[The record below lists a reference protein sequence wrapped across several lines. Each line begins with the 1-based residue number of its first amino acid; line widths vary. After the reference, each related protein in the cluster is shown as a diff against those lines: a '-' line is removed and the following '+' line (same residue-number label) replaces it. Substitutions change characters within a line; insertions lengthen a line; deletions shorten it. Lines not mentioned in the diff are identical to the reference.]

1 MQSPIPSPLALAR
14 AQPRRRSA
22 RPCHSREAA
31 QGRAAAAARAPT
43 PRAPRPAGPAPSLPH
58 SPRAG
63 RAAAPGALHARPRRC
78 HGPAS
83 RRSVAA
89 EPAAAP
95 PPRPAPLGA
104 AHARHRSRL
113 RAERGGN
120 YRGCLP
126 HSPASLRTMVSALLS
141 LPRSRRYCRT
151 RGRCRQVTRSPYC
164 SCGVSATSTAAASP
178 GGDRALLHLP
188 PRTGGCGVPM
198 SGGLKAAGSTGR
210 GAGAGGVSSPLWEPA
225 AWMLLCGTLP

>member
-31 QGRAAAAARAPT
+31 QGRADAAARAPT
-43 PRAPRPAGPAPSLPH
+43 PRAPRPAGPALSLPH

-95 PPRPAPLGA
+95 PPRPA
-104 AHARHRSRL
+104 
-113 RAERGGN
+113 
-120 YRGCLP
+120 
-126 HSPASLRTMVSALLS
+126 
-141 LPRSRRYCRT
+141 
-151 RGRCRQVTRSPYC
+151 RGRACPTPEPPEGGARWELPGLPAAQPRVPPHH
-164 SCGVSATSTAAASP
+164 GVSAAQPAPLPQVLQDAGP
-178 GGDRALLHLP
+178 LP
-188 PRTGGCGVPM
+188 PGDAEPVLLLRGVRDQHRRRLP
-198 SGGLKAAGSTGR
+198 GR
-210 GAGAGGVSSPLWEPA
+210 
-225 AWMLLCGTLP
+225 